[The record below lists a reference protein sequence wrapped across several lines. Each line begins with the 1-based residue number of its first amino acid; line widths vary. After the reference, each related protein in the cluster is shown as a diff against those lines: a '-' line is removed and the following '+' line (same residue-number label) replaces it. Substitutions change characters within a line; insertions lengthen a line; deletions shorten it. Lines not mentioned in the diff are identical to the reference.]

1 MMLWFLLNDVL
12 MKRKDDILEI
22 LLNVYDSN
30 KKIIINFIFFL
41 MILLELEFYEE
52 I

>member
-30 KKIIINFIFFL
+30 KKK
-41 MILLELEFYEE
+41 
-52 I
+52 

>member
-1 MMLWFLLNDVL
+1 MKKFDNVSYFYFIIIIYEVICFLLNDVL

-30 KKIIINFIFFL
+30 KKK
-41 MILLELEFYEE
+41 
-52 I
+52 